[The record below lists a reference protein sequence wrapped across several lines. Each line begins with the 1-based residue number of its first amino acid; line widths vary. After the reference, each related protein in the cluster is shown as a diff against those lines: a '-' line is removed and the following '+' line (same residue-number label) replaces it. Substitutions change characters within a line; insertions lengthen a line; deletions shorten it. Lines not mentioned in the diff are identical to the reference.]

1 MKQYGLLVKEKNF
14 LVFISAISLI
24 YLAQSIVDVAIIWLV
39 YEKTQQPL
47 FIALSVFITQVPS
60 LISAPFLGGVM
71 DKIAVSKAIS
81 LASLVK
87 AFVFIVL
94 CLLSTHI
101 NNLVLIVL
109 ALLLIL
115 NSAVS
120 PLISAGSIAIV
131 KDLLDDEQFHTANAL
146 VNISFDV
153 CYLLGAFLSGLI
165 IAQFNH
171 QLIFL
176 CSALLFFLATLLLSL
191 IPSQRHQKQE
201 EDNGKKRPLLQAL
214 QYLTSI
220 PKLLSLVCLTSLWNL
235 LIWGAFPI
243 VFPIFVK
250 TILQEGA
257 ATYGLING
265 VQSFGI
271 IIGSLIVGGIP
282 KHKNSFHLTF
292 LFLMAHCVL
301 IAIFSLQ
308 NNVLSSMILLIV
320 AGVISSPVMIYK
332 STFFQETIPD
342 QLKGRIFSIIGL
354 LGTVT
359 YPIGNFLTALLLNGI
374 SAENVGI
381 LLFTYAIILLL
392 LSVALFAVFYRKA
405 NHET

>member
-14 LVFISAISLI
+14 LVFITAISLI

-131 KDLLDDEQFHTANAL
+131 KDLLEDEQFHTANAL

-191 IPSQRHQKQE
+191 IPLKRHQEQE
-201 EDNGKKRPLLQAL
+201 EDNGKKRPLLHAL
-214 QYLTSI
+214 QYLTST

-342 QLKGRIFSIIGL
+342 QLKGRVFSIIGL

-374 SAENVGI
+374 SAENVGT
-381 LLFTYAIILLL
+381 LLFTYAITLLL